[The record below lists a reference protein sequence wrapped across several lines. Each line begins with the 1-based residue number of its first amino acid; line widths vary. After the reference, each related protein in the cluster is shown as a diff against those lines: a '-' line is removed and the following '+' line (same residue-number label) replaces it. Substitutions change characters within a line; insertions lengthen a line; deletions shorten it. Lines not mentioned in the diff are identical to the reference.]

1 MNDTMRDGSFN
12 SRFHLAAT
20 GKGSRLT
27 RGSRGGVVASPSDLG
42 ITKCPTRER
51 TVRCGQGPT
60 SSGTGFKW
68 R

>member
-12 SRFHLAAT
+12 SRFHLAVS
-20 GKGSRLT
+20 GKGTRLT
-27 RGSRGGVVASPSDLG
+27 RGSRGGVIASPADLG
-42 ITKCPTRER
+42 IPKCPTREGK
-51 TVRCGQGPT
+51 VRCGQGQT